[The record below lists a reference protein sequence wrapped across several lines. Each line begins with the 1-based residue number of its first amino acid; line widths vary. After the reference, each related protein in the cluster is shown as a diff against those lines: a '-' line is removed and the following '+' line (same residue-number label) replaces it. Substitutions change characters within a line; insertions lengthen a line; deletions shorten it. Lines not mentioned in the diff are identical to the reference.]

1 MLTALKDKSIGSI
14 IKIQIRDPDTAT
26 YSYTDF
32 ILTNLGAPDSS
43 YKNANGA
50 WLTQKDI
57 YDEVPFNSNNNQA
70 YTNSVFCNTKYD
82 FEGKYLSNVDSK
94 IQPYILT
101 PTLPIAASASISAT
115 AITKKV
121 FLLSITEIGGVT
133 TLSKDGSK
141 LSYFSDNNNRIA
153 YYGNT
158 NKAVIWWTR
167 SPLSSNS
174 NRVYCMGTDGDWI
187 GSNASSSRG
196 VRPTFIIDSS
206 LLVDENGYIYLG
218 RSPVISSSLGVSGTD
233 LGEKKDIFDVNY
245 SVSDPDGDT
254 LTVTEKIDNITVS
267 TRTNVSSG
275 SSLTFSNLNNL
286 TSFQKILNGEHTLEI
301 IANDGKTSTSFT
313 FTFTK
318 KVTEADITLKE
329 ALAVEGDI
337 SVAVLKIE
345 GSIPEDAIITALVTN
360 NGKDPSPVWQDAT
373 LAVLNNKNIVFTN
386 KENTNGAA
394 FNFKV
399 KIKRGPSDKGG
410 YITSINGAFQ

>member
-50 WLTQKDI
+50 WLTQKNIDAKT
-57 YDEVPFNSNNNQA
+57 PFNSNNNQT
-70 YTNSVFCNTKYD
+70 YDSELGPQLEKY
-82 FEGKYLSNVDSK
+82 YVNNIDSK
-94 IQPYILT
+94 LQPYILT
-101 PTLPIAASASISAT
+101 PTLPIAAGALIGAT
-115 AITKKV
+115 TITKKV
-121 FLLSITEIGGVT
+121 FLLSITETGAA
-133 TLSKDGSK
+133 TLSNDGSK
-141 LSYFSDNNNRIA
+141 LSYFSDNNSRIA
-153 YYGNT
+153 YYGNDAT
-158 NKAVIWWTR
+158 IWWTR
-167 SPLSSNS
+167 SPDSDYS
-174 NRVYCMGTDGDWI
+174 RHVYCVGADGDWNY
-187 GSNASSSRG
+187 GGASGSRG
-196 VRPTFIIDSS
+196 VRPTFIVDSS
-206 LLVDENGYIYLG
+206 LLVDDDGYIYLS
-218 RSPVISSSLGVSGTD
+218 RPPVISSSLGASGTD
-233 LGEKKDIFDVNY
+233 LGEKKDVFNVTY
-245 SVSDPDGDT
+245 SVSNPDGNA
-254 LTVTEKIDNITVS
+254 LTVTEKIDNVIVN
-267 TRTNVSSG
+267 TRTNISSD
-275 SSLTFSNLNNL
+275 SSLTFSNLNDL

-301 IANDGKTSTSFT
+301 IANNGEETSFT

-318 KVTEADITLKE
+318 KVTEADITLKN

-345 GSIPEDAIITALVTN
+345 GSIPEDAIVTALVTN

>member
-50 WLTQKDI
+50 WLTQKNIDAKI
-57 YDEVPFNSNNNQA
+57 PFNSNGNQA
-70 YTNSVFCNTKYD
+70 Y
-82 FEGKYLSNVDSK
+82 DSK
-94 IQPYILT
+94 LGPQLEEYYVNNIDSNLQPYILT
-101 PTLPIAASASISAT
+101 PTLPITAGSSIGAT
-115 AITKKV
+115 TITRKV
-121 FLLSITEIGGVT
+121 FLLSITETGAT

-141 LSYFSDNNNRIA
+141 LSYFSNNNSRIA
-153 YYGNT
+153 YYQNSPE
-158 NKAVIWWTR
+158 IWWTR
-167 SPLSSNS
+167 SPRSNYS
-174 NRVYCMGTDGDWI
+174 DGVYCVDADGGWS
-187 GSNASSSRG
+187 GSNARFSDG

-206 LLVDENGYIYLG
+206 LFVDENGYIYLN
-218 RSPVISSSLGVSGTD
+218 RPPVISSSLGTSGTD
-233 LGEKKDIFDVNY
+233 LGEKKDVFNVTY
-245 SVSDPDGDT
+245 SVSDPNGYA
-254 LTVTEKIDNITVS
+254 LTVIEKIDNVTVN
-267 TRTNVSSG
+267 TKTNISSG
-275 SSLTFSNLNNL
+275 SSLTFSNLNDL
-286 TSFQKILNGEHTLEI
+286 TSFQKILNGKHTLEI
-301 IANDGKTSTSFT
+301 IANNGEITSTSFT

-345 GSIPEDAIITALVTN
+345 GSIPGDAIVTALVTN

>member
-50 WLTQKDI
+50 WLTQKGI
-57 YDEVPFNSNNNQA
+57 YDKVPFNSNNNQA
-70 YTNSVFCNTKYD
+70 YANSVFCDTKYD
-82 FEGKYLSNVDSK
+82 FEGNYLSNVDSK

-101 PTLPIAASASISAT
+101 PTLPIAAGALIGAT
-115 AITKKV
+115 TITKKV
-121 FLLSITEIGGVT
+121 FLLSITETGAT
-133 TLSKDGSK
+133 TLSNDGSK
-141 LSYFSDNNNRIA
+141 LSYFSDNNSRIA

-158 NKAVIWWTR
+158 NEAAIWWTR
-167 SPLSSNS
+167 SPYSGNLYYVCCVS
-174 NRVYCMGTDGDWI
+174 TDGDQ
-187 GSNASSSRG
+187 GDGYASVSRG

-206 LLVDENGYIYLG
+206 LLVDENGYIYLN
-218 RSPVISSSLGVSGTD
+218 RLPVISSSLGVSGTD

-337 SVAVLKIE
+337 SIAVLKIE
-345 GSIPEDAIITALVTN
+345 GSIPKDAIITALVTN

-373 LAVLNNKNIVFTN
+373 LAVLNNKNIIFTN

>member
-50 WLTQKDI
+50 WLTQKGI
-57 YDEVPFNSNNNQA
+57 YDEEPFNSNNNQA
-70 YTNSVFCNTKYD
+70 YANSVFCDTKYD
-82 FEGKYLSNVDSK
+82 FEGNYLFNVDSK

-101 PTLPIAASASISAT
+101 PTLPIAAGASIGAT
-115 AITKKV
+115 TITKKV
-121 FLLSITEIGGVT
+121 FLLSITETGAT
-133 TLSKDGSK
+133 TLSNDGSK
-141 LSYFSDNNNRIA
+141 LSYFSNNNSRIA

-158 NKAVIWWTR
+158 NKAAIWWTR
-167 SPLSSNS
+167 SPYSSNS
-174 NRVYCMGTDGDWI
+174 DYVCCVGAGGVWS
-187 GSNASSSRG
+187 GGGAGFSCG

-206 LLVDENGYIYLG
+206 LLVDENGYIYL
-218 RSPVISSSLGVSGTD
+218 SHPPVISSSLGVSGTD

-301 IANDGKTSTSFT
+301 IANDGKTSISFT

>member
-14 IKIQIRDPDTAT
+14 IKIKIKDTDTNT

-50 WLTQKDI
+50 WLTQKNIDAKI
-57 YDEVPFNSNNNQA
+57 PFNSNNNQT
-70 YTNSVFCNTKYD
+70 YDSELGPQLEEYYVNSI
-82 FEGKYLSNVDSK
+82 DSK
-94 IQPYILT
+94 LQPYILT
-101 PTLPIAASASISAT
+101 PTLPIAAGNSIGAT
-115 AITKKV
+115 TITRKV
-121 FLLSITEIGGVT
+121 FLLSITETGVV
-133 TLSKDGSK
+133 TLNNDGSK
-141 LSYFSDNNNRIA
+141 LSYFSDNNSRIA
-153 YYGNT
+153 YYQNSPE
-158 NKAVIWWTR
+158 IWWTR
-167 SPLSSNS
+167 SPYLSNS
-174 NRVYCMGTDGDWI
+174 RVVCCVHTGGDW
-187 GSNASSSRG
+187 GLGTASLSRG

-206 LLVDENGYIYLG
+206 LFVDENGYISSLNCP
-218 RSPVISSSLGVSGTD
+218 PVISSSLGTSGTD
-233 LGEKKDIFDVNY
+233 LGEKKDVFNVTY
-245 SVSDPDGDT
+245 FVSDPDGDA
-254 LTVTEKIDNITVS
+254 LTVIEKIDNVTVNAK
-267 TRTNVSSG
+267 TNISSG
-275 SSLTFSNLNNL
+275 SSLTFSNLNDL
-286 TSFQKILNGEHTLEI
+286 TSFQKILNGKHTLEI
-301 IANDGKTSTSFT
+301 IANDGITSTSFT

-345 GSIPEDAIITALVTN
+345 GSIPEDAIVTALVTN

>member
-14 IKIQIRDPDTAT
+14 IKIKMDGVYD
-26 YSYTDF
+26 DF

-50 WLTQKDI
+50 WLTQKEI
-57 YDEVPFNSNNNQA
+57 YTEISFSDNNNQA
-70 YTNSVFCNTKYD
+70 YANSIFGGTE
-82 FEGKYLSNVDSK
+82 FESAYLSDIDSK
-94 IQPYILT
+94 LQPYILT
-101 PTLPIAASASISAT
+101 PTLPIAAGASIGAT
-115 AITKKV
+115 TITKKV
-121 FLLSITEIGGVT
+121 FLLSITETGASA
-133 TLSKDGSK
+133 LSNDGSK
-141 LSYFSDNNNRIA
+141 LSYFSNNNSRIA
-153 YYGNT
+153 YNGNGNAIT
-158 NKAVIWWTR
+158 WWTR
-167 SPLSSNS
+167 SPLS
-174 NRVYCMGTDGDWI
+174 GDSDYVCCVRTNGGWSY
-187 GSNASSSRG
+187 GDASYSRG

-206 LLVDENGYIYLG
+206 LLVDEDGYIHVSLP
-218 RSPVISSSLGVSGTD
+218 PVISSSLGASGTD
-233 LGEKKDIFDVNY
+233 LGEKKDIFNVTY
-245 SVSDPDGDT
+245 SVSSPNGNA
-254 LTVTEKIDNITVS
+254 LTVIEKIDNVIVN
-267 TRTNVSSG
+267 TRTNISSD
-275 SSLTFSNLNNL
+275 SLLTFSNLNDL

-301 IANDGKTSTSFT
+301 IAYNEEKTSFT

-318 KVTEADITLKE
+318 KVTEADITLKN

-345 GSIPEDAIITALVTN
+345 GSIPEDAIVTALVTN

>member
-14 IKIQIRDPDTAT
+14 IKIKIRDPDTAT

-50 WLTQKDI
+50 WLTQKGI
-57 YDEVPFNSNNNQA
+57 YDEEPFNSNHNQA
-70 YTNSVFCNTKYD
+70 YANSIFCDTKYD
-82 FEGKYLSNVDSK
+82 FEGNYLSNVDSK

-101 PTLPIAASASISAT
+101 PTLPIAAGASIGAT
-115 AITKKV
+115 TITKKV
-121 FLLSITEIGGVT
+121 FLLSITETGTT
-133 TLSKDGSK
+133 TLSNDGSK
-141 LSYFSDNNNRIA
+141 LSYFSDNNSRIA

-158 NKAVIWWTR
+158 NKAAIWWTR
-167 SPLSSNS
+167 SPYSNDSRVVGCVNTNGFWSYYPASNS
-174 NRVYCMGTDGDWI
+174 Y
-187 GSNASSSRG
+187 G

-206 LLVDENGYIYLG
+206 LLVDENGYIYLN
-218 RSPVISSSLGVSGTD
+218 RPPVISSSLGVSGTD

-373 LAVLNNKNIVFTN
+373 SAVLNNKNIVFTN

>member
-50 WLTQKDI
+50 WLTQKNIDAKTT
-57 YDEVPFNSNNNQA
+57 FNSNNNQ
-70 YTNSVFCNTKYD
+70 TYD
-82 FEGKYLSNVDSK
+82 SELGPQLEEYYVNNIDSK
-94 IQPYILT
+94 LQPYILT
-101 PTLPIAASASISAT
+101 PTLPIAAGNSIGAT
-115 AITKKV
+115 TITRKV
-121 FLLSITEIGGVT
+121 FLLSITETGAT
-133 TLSKDGSK
+133 TLSNDGSK
-141 LSYFSDNNNRIA
+141 LSYFSDNNSRIA
-153 YYGNT
+153 YYQNSPE
-158 NKAVIWWTR
+158 IWLTR
-167 SPLSSNS
+167 SPYSSTS
-174 NRVYCMGTDGDWI
+174 GYVYCVGTVGGWY
-187 GSNASSSRG
+187 GGHAGNSRG

-206 LLVDENGYIYLG
+206 LFVDENGYISLN
-218 RSPVISSSLGVSGTD
+218 RPPVISSSLGTSGTD
-233 LGEKKDIFDVNY
+233 LGEKKDVFNVTY
-245 SVSDPDGDT
+245 FVSDPDGDA
-254 LTVTEKIDNITVS
+254 LTVIEKIDNVTVN
-267 TRTNVSSG
+267 TKTNISSG
-275 SSLTFSNLNNL
+275 SSLTFSNLNDL
-286 TSFQKILNGEHTLEI
+286 TSFQKILNGKHTLEI
-301 IANDGKTSTSFT
+301 IANDGITSTSFT

-345 GSIPEDAIITALVTN
+345 GSIPGDAIVTVLVTN

-410 YITSINGAFQ
+410 YITSINGVFQ

>member
-14 IKIQIRDPDTAT
+14 IKIKMDGT
-26 YSYTDF
+26 YDDF

-50 WLTQKDI
+50 WLTQKDV
-57 YDEVPFNSNNNQA
+57 YYVESFNKNNNQA
-70 YTNSVFCNTKYD
+70 YADSIFGSTE
-82 FEGKYLSNVDSK
+82 FEQVYLSDIDSK
-94 IQPYILT
+94 LQPYILT
-101 PTLPIAASASISAT
+101 PTLPIAAGASIGAT
-115 AITKKV
+115 TITKKV
-121 FLLSITEIGGVT
+121 FLLSITETGAT
-133 TLSKDGSK
+133 TLNNDGSK
-141 LSYFSDNNNRIA
+141 LSYFSDNNSRIA
-153 YYGNT
+153 YNGSGNAT
-158 NKAVIWWTR
+158 TWWTR
-167 SPLSSNS
+167 SPSSIS
-174 NRVYCMGTDGDWI
+174 SRDVCCVGTDGVW
-187 GSNASSSRG
+187 GYCRAGSSRR

-206 LLVDENGYIYLG
+206 LLVDEDGYIHVS
-218 RSPVISSSLGVSGTD
+218 RPPVISSSLGASGTD
-233 LGEKKDIFDVNY
+233 LGEKKDVFNVTY
-245 SVSDPDGDT
+245 SVSNPDGNA
-254 LTVTEKIDNITVS
+254 LTVTEKIDNVTVN
-267 TRTNVSSG
+267 TRTNISSD
-275 SSLTFSNLNNL
+275 SSLTFSNLNDL

-301 IANDGKTSTSFT
+301 IANNGEETSFT

-337 SVAVLKIE
+337 SIAVLKIE
-345 GSIPEDAIITALVTN
+345 GSIPEDAIVTALVTN

>member
-14 IKIQIRDPDTAT
+14 IKIQIKDPDTAT
-26 YSYTDF
+26 YSYIDF

-57 YDEVPFNSNNNQA
+57 QGPNWFSMNNDQA
-70 YTNSVFCNTKYD
+70 YANSFFGD
-82 FEGKYLSNVDSK
+82 PIHGFEEYFLSNVDSK
-94 IQPYILT
+94 LQPHILT
-101 PTLPIAASASISAT
+101 PTLPIAAGVSIGAT
-115 AITKKV
+115 TITKKV
-121 FLLSITEIGGVT
+121 FLLSLTETGAVA
-133 TLSKDGSK
+133 LSHDGSK
-141 LSYFSDNNNRIA
+141 LSYFSDNNSRIA
-153 YYGNT
+153 YCGNDAIT
-158 NKAVIWWTR
+158 WWTR
-167 SPLSSNS
+167 SPDQDYPPN
-174 NRVYCMGTDGDWI
+174 VYCVLEDGDQDGI
-187 GSNASSSRG
+187 FSGMGAG
-196 VRPTFIIDSS
+196 VRPTLIVDSS
-206 LLVDENGYIYLG
+206 LLVDENGYFDFN
-218 RSPVISSSLGVSGTD
+218 RPPVISSSLGASGTD

-245 SVSDPDGDT
+245 SVSDPDEDT

-267 TRTNVSSG
+267 TRKNISSG

-286 TSFQKILNGEHTLEI
+286 TSFQKILNGKHTLEI
-301 IANDGKTSTSFT
+301 IVKDGKTSASFT

-345 GSIPEDAIITALVTN
+345 GSIPDDAIVTALVTN
-360 NGKDPSPVWQDAT
+360 NGKDSNPVWQDAT
-373 LAVLNNKNIVFTN
+373 LEVLNNKNIVFTN

-394 FNFKV
+394 FNFRV

-410 YITSINGAFQ
+410 YITSIHGAFQ

>member
-50 WLTQKDI
+50 WLTQKGI
-57 YDEVPFNSNNNQA
+57 YGEELFNSNNNQA
-70 YTNSVFCNTKYD
+70 YANSVFCDTKYD
-82 FEGKYLSNVDSK
+82 FEGNYLSNVDSK

-101 PTLPIAASASISAT
+101 PTLPIAAGASIGAT
-115 AITKKV
+115 TITKKV
-121 FLLSITEIGGVT
+121 FLLSITETGAA
-133 TLSKDGSK
+133 TLSNDGSK
-141 LSYFSDNNNRIA
+141 LSYFSNNNSRIA

-158 NKAVIWWTR
+158 NEAAIWWTR
-167 SPLSSNS
+167 SPSQGYS
-174 NRVYCMGTDGDWI
+174 RGAQGVGTNGDWYDYD
-187 GSNASSSRG
+187 ASDSHG

-206 LLVDENGYIYLG
+206 LLVDENGYIYL
-218 RSPVISSSLGVSGTD
+218 SHPPVISSSLGVSGTD

-245 SVSDPDGDT
+245 SVSDLNGDT

-286 TSFQKILNGEHTLEI
+286 TSFQKILNGKHTLEI